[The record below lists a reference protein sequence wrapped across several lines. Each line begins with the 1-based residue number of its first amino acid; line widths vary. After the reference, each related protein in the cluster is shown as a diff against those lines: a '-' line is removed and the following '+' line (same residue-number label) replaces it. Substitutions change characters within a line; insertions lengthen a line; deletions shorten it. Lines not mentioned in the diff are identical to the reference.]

1 MMDRGLPAII
11 MRPLFPSSSFSA
23 LMVILRG
30 LDPSQ
35 MLRSVKAVS
44 RNFSNASLAFEMSSR
59 RKISLA

>member
-1 MMDRGLPAII
+1 MDSGLPAII
-11 MRPLFPSSSFSA
+11 RRPLFPSSSFSD

-35 MLRSVKAVS
+35 MVRSVKAVS

-59 RKISLA
+59 RNISLE

>member
-11 MRPLFPSSSFSA
+11 MRPLFSPSSFSA
-23 LMVILRG
+23 LIEILRG

-59 RKISLA
+59 RKISLT